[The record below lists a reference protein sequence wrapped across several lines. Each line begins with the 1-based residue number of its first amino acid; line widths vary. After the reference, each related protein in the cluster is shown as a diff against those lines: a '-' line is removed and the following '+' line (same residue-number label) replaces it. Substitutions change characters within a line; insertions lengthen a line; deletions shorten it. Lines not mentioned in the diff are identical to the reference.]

1 VAAAQ
6 LACEVCGAE
15 MQRGQDWCLECGR
28 AAPGRL
34 GARPGWR
41 AAFTVVGVTLLLVC
55 CAVVA
60 SYAALTSK
68 AERSASAP
76 SPGSGQPL
84 IAATPPVVQ
93 AAPGPPIQPGPTGPG
108 TTPPPAV
115 VAPPAHGTP
124 LVAVPQTATPP
135 TNTPVIPPT
144 AQARGLG
151 IQTPATG
158 TQTPAPGTQTPATGT
173 RTPAP
178 GTQTPATGIP
188 TPGTGTQTP
197 ASGTQTPATGTQT
210 PATATPAPG
219 ASSTAQIVPFKAGA
233 ASTYDPA
240 KRAGAEF
247 GPAANAID
255 KKPDS
260 VWDVVVPADGQP
272 IGAGLLLKLGAPLAL
287 QSLKLAT
294 PTPGFRVEL
303 YGAVDDKELPADIID
318 KRWIHLTDG
327 KQVLDGKAISL
338 KGKGDGARFKL
349 FLLYFTRPADA
360 SDPRVAVGNVELRA
374 TL

>member
-1 VAAAQ
+1 
-6 LACEVCGAE
+6 

-76 SPGSGQPL
+76 SPGSGQPI
-84 IAATPPVVQ
+84 IAGTPPVAQ
-93 AAPGPPIQPGPTGPG
+93 PAPATPIQPGGTGPG
-108 TTPPPAV
+108 TTPPTATIPLPA
-115 VAPPAHGTP
+115 AGKPIIP
-124 LVAVPQTATPP
+124 VPQGGAPLP
-135 TNTPVIPPT
+135 NTPVIPP
-144 AQARGLG
+144 AKQA
-151 IQTPATG
+151 PATG
-158 TQTPAPGTQTPATGT
+158 AQPPANAT
-173 RTPAP
+173 
-178 GTQTPATGIP
+178 
-188 TPGTGTQTP
+188 TPGTAKQSPTGAQP
-197 ASGTQTPATGTQT
+197 SAPQASPR
-210 PATATPAPG
+210 
-219 ASSTAQIVPFKAGA
+219 IVPLKAGA
-233 ASTYDPA
+233 ASTYDPG

-255 KKPDS
+255 KQPDT

-272 IGAGLLLKLGAPLAL
+272 LGVGLMIKLGAPLAL
-287 QSLKLAT
+287 QSLRLDT

-303 YGAVDDKELPADIID
+303 YGAVDDKQLPTDIID
-318 KRWIHLTDG
+318 KRWIHLTDRKG
-327 KQVLDGKAISL
+327 VVDGEQISL
-338 KGKGDGARFKL
+338 KGKGEGAKFKL
-349 FLLYFTRPADA
+349 FMLYVTQAADA
-360 SDPRVAVGNVELRA
+360 TDPRVALGNVELRA